1 MAPSRSF
8 GSQKPQKAHLL
19 RGSGGISAEVSDLR
33 KDIEVAFLALEAE
46 IDGVTPPAVPQ
57 ALELERWPDWLYV
70 NPSQYVL
77 NAHQDQDPTRARIM
91 LPDYTIRTLPFPSTF
106 NPSTVGPGG
115 LDTGTLTPNTFLY
128 TYAVPT
134 TPTSETLEIRGSLSE
149 LHPTVSANARFLGAL
164 RINAL
169 GEFDP
174 IIQDAYSFQYPGAKT
189 VLDLGPAECIGEPSP
204 VSVDLSAFVPKTAG
218 SVYMRAHLSAKAGGT
233 GMCVFFIDGWTTLQ
247 RDYIPARETGYTQEY
262 SEFPI
267 PTNPKK
273 IWRQFEANG
282 TGLDVFK
289 LLVLGWYDSRLI

>member
-115 LDTGTLTPNTFLY
+115 L
-128 TYAVPT
+128 
-134 TPTSETLEIRGSLSE
+134 
-149 LHPTVSANARFLGAL
+149 AR
-164 RINAL
+164 
-169 GEFDP
+169 
-174 IIQDAYSFQYPGAKT
+174 
-189 VLDLGPAECIGEPSP
+189 P
-204 VSVDLSAFVPKTAG
+204 VRRVDG
-218 SVYMRAHLSAKAGGT
+218 
-233 GMCVFFIDGWTTLQ
+233 
-247 RDYIPARETGYTQEY
+247 
-262 SEFPI
+262 
-267 PTNPKK
+267 
-273 IWRQFEANG
+273 
-282 TGLDVFK
+282 
-289 LLVLGWYDSRLI
+289 